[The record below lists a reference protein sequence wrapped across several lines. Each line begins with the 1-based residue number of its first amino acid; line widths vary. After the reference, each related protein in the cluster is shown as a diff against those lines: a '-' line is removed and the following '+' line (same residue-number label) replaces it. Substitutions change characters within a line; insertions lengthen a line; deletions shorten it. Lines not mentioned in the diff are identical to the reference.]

1 MTRRPLLAA
10 LIALLLPAFA
20 AGDDAVAMPPPLTT
34 LKPFTASYEVRLNN
48 LPFKAEAQQSLIP
61 LGGDRWRI
69 ELKLKSFLLDTVERS
84 DFRWDGANCHAI
96 PGEYQYTR
104 KGVGRDRATR
114 QTFDHARKLA
124 TRVGGKTPITFA
136 ITDRTEDKLGHGLAL
151 ACRIARGARG
161 NIAVEVAWEKSVQ
174 HFDYFVSSDEEM
186 VNTPA
191 GNWKTLRFERKRVD
205 SDRVTRSWISPAANW
220 QAVKMQHTEGDGNLL
235 QLRLLE
241 LGP

>member
-1 MTRRPLLAA
+1 MNRRPLLAA
-10 LIALLLPAFA
+10 LFTLLMPTLATA
-20 AGDDAVAMPPPLTT
+20 DDAVPMPPPLTS

-48 LPFKAEAQQSLIP
+48 LPFKAEAQQSLIS

-104 KGVGRDRATR
+104 KGVGRDRQTK
-114 QTFDHARKLA
+114 QTFDHAKKIA
-124 TRVGGKTPITFA
+124 TRVGGKQPISFA
-136 ITDRTEDKLGHGLAL
+136 ITDQTEDKLGHGLAL

-161 NIAVEVAWEKSVQ
+161 NVAVEVAWEKSVQ
-174 HFDYFVSSDEEM
+174 HFDYFVSPDEEM

-191 GNWKTLRFERKRVD
+191 GNWRTLRFERKRVD
-205 SDRVTRSWISPAANW
+205 SDRITRSWISPAANW

-241 LGP
+241 LSP